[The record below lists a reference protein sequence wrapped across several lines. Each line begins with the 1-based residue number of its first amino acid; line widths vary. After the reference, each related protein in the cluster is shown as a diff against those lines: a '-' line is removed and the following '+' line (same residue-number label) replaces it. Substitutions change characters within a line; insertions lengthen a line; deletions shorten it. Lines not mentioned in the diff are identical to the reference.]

1 MNRYLS
7 AFLLSLACTL
17 VFPACTQ
24 FQQQQD
30 STAPGQEATPDIP
43 PPLYLGTVHQVFSA
57 DKFALLRLIG
67 PIPPE
72 GTVLISH
79 PADGTTDRVGNL
91 VVSAAQNARNGIIA
105 ADIRAGLVLKGDRIF
120 KYRSISAAEEE
131 EETEENPEPVSLTG
145 VELDVGYTPPEIKEE
160 LEGNTK
166 PEPADQPAPASSYT
180 ETTVLPDDE
189 PVAPAIPDT
198 PGNSKFDDIP
208 DTIGGWDSF

>member
-1 MNRYLS
+1 MKRYLP
-7 AFLLSLACTL
+7 AFLLSMACTL

-30 STAPGQEATPDIP
+30 SKKTEQEATPDIP

-79 PADGTTDRVGNL
+79 PADGSADRVGNL

-105 ADIRAGLVLKGDRIF
+105 ADIRAGLVMKGDRIF
-120 KYRSISAAEEE
+120 RYRSISAAEEE
-131 EETEENPEPVSLTG
+131 ETEENPEPISLTG
-145 VELDVGYTPPEIKEE
+145 EEIDVGYTPPEIKEK
-160 LEGNTK
+160 LEAETSPSAEEQPPPAPSYTGNTVI
-166 PEPADQPAPASSYT
+166 PE
-180 ETTVLPDDE
+180 DE
-189 PVAPAIPDT
+189 PVMPSIPDT
-198 PGNSKFDDIP
+198 PANSKFDDIP